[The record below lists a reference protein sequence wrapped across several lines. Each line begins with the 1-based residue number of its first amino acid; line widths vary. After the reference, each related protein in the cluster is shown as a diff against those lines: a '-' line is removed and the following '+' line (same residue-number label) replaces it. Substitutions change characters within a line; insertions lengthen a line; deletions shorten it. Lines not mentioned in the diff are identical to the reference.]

1 MNYIIPV
8 YDKMQAN
15 CNSISII
22 LLTANRKGQE
32 NCSSISIILFTAN
45 GKGIANCNSISIIL
59 LTVNGGLGLKP
70 SGHKPSYLQLMVKE
84 LQIVTVYL

>member
-15 CNSISII
+15 CN
-22 LLTANRKGQE
+22 
-32 NCSSISIILFTAN
+32 SISIILFTAN

-59 LTVNGGLGLKP
+59 LTANGKG
-70 SGHKPSYLQLMVKE
+70 
-84 LQIVTVYL
+84 